1 MTEERA
7 RTVANVVMA
16 AAALGAAVIV
26 LRSPGL
32 RRTAWQLARYY
43 ATGPLLVWGAALVH
57 DAWQESA
64 TASSGSVAVSGH
76 RAARR

>member
-7 RTVANVVMA
+7 RTVANVMMA
-16 AAALGAAVIV
+16 AAVLGAAVIV

-32 RRTAWQLARYY
+32 RRTAWQVARYY
-43 ATGPLLVWGAALVH
+43 ATGPLLVWGATLVH

-64 TASSGSVAVSGH
+64 ARTSGSVAVSGH
-76 RAARR
+76 PVARR